1 MPPCLPKRLQA
12 MATCSC
18 QSEISTARGLPT
30 PRQPPTFLCHLP
42 CEMGS
47 AATQT
52 LQHLHKT
59 SASRKVVRPC
69 LPAPPGR
76 RTPGNMTKWHF
87 QKCHQ
92 VQSQFWVKGFR
103 GNWQHP
109 AGNPNAQAQ
118 GYPGNCPMSK
128 SCRLLGD
135 FSQTQPVRP
144 DGAGDRPGTLSIQSL
159 ARQVRRQ
166 LGALRLRQSCDC
178 KSTIAKL
185 TQSADNQGHCGRV
198 RFHYHAYPGVLCRGC
213 PESGCA
219 PSWH

>member
-1 MPPCLPKRLQA
+1 MRVFGICPRAPGYQGQPAWRTHGEDFLPPCLPKRLQA

-30 PRQPPTFLCHLP
+30 PRQPPTFLCHVP

-76 RTPGNMTKWHF
+76 LTPGNMTKWHF

-144 DGAGDRPGTLSIQSL
+144 DGAGDRPGTLSIQRL

-166 LGALRLRQSCDC
+166 LGASRLS
-178 KSTIAKL
+178 S
-185 TQSADNQGHCGRV
+185 
-198 RFHYHAYPGVLCRGC
+198 
-213 PESGCA
+213 
-219 PSWH
+219 